1 MNICWPFFSI
11 IKLYVQLAWQSQT
24 SLRAAVCWPFRPAR
38 GNAWISSSRAGL
50 SGQSRDSWP
59 GLQKVGFALAED
71 ADVEL
76 SLPSTTIL
84 HLKWPLLCSDNAGRL
99 SGGDGRGKASPRCCV
114 CPKTLPWLAGR
125 WVSGLELQRAQ
136 TSGSCRELSSSAL
149 TPTPG
154 VVPAGSFLHPENPRA
169 PTQVAGAASLLL
181 HTVLHRG
188 LTLLFFFF
196 QDIDKFGNEITQLAR
211 PLPVE
216 YLIIDVSS
224 CCTHGAK

>member
-1 MNICWPFFSI
+1 M
-11 IKLYVQLAWQSQT
+11 
-24 SLRAAVCWPFRPAR
+24 CWPFRSAG

-59 GLQKVGFALAED
+59 GLQKVGFALA
-71 ADVEL
+71 DVEL

-84 HLKWPLLCSDNAGRL
+84 HLKRPLLCSDNAGCL
-99 SGGDGRGKASPRCCV
+99 SGGDGRGKTNPKCCV

-125 WVSGLELQRAQ
+125 WVSGLELQRAR
-136 TSGSCRELSSSAL
+136 TSGSCRELGSSAL
-149 TPTPG
+149 TPAPG
-154 VVPAGSFLHPENPRA
+154 VVPAGSFLHPENPQA
-169 PTQVAGAASLLL
+169 PTRVSGAASLLL
-181 HTVLHRG
+181 HPVLHRG
-188 LTLLFFFF
+188 LTILFFFF

>member
-11 IKLYVQLAWQSQT
+11 IKLYVQFAWQSQT
-24 SLRAAVCWPFRPAR
+24 SLCSAMCWPFRSAG

-59 GLQKVGFALAED
+59 GLQKVGFALA
-71 ADVEL
+71 DVEL

-84 HLKWPLLCSDNAGRL
+84 HLKRPLLCSDNAGCL
-99 SGGDGRGKASPRCCV
+99 SGGDGRGKTNPKCCV

-125 WVSGLELQRAQ
+125 RVSGLELQRAR
-136 TSGSCRELSSSAL
+136 TSGSCRELGSSAL
-149 TPTPG
+149 TPAPG
-154 VVPAGSFLHPENPRA
+154 VVPAGSFLHAENPRA
-169 PTQVAGAASLLL
+169 PTRVSGAASLLL
-181 HTVLHRG
+181 HPVLHRG
-188 LTLLFFFF
+188 LTILFFFF

-224 CCTHGAK
+224 CCTHGAE

>member
-1 MNICWPFFSI
+1 M
-11 IKLYVQLAWQSQT
+11 
-24 SLRAAVCWPFRPAR
+24 CWPFRSAG

-59 GLQKVGFALAED
+59 GLQKVGFALA
-71 ADVEL
+71 DVEL

-84 HLKWPLLCSDNAGRL
+84 HLKRPLLCSDNAGCL
-99 SGGDGRGKASPRCCV
+99 SGGDGRGKTNPKCCV

-125 WVSGLELQRAQ
+125 RVSGLELQRAR
-136 TSGSCRELSSSAL
+136 TSGSCRELGSSAL
-149 TPTPG
+149 TPAPG

-169 PTQVAGAASLLL
+169 PTRVSGAASLLL
-181 HTVLHRG
+181 HPVLHRG
-188 LTLLFFFF
+188 LTILFFFF

-224 CCTHGAK
+224 CCAHGAK